1 MSEPARFAVF
11 ASGSGSNL
19 QALLDRE
26 AEGAPYR
33 VELVVA
39 DRECEAE
46 ARARSKGRAVER
58 VRFAGAGGSGDGDAV
73 SAGGADATSTGGAAA
88 TTGDAGAA
96 LAELLERRG
105 VQGILLAGFLSLLPA
120 MVCRAYRG
128 RALNI
133 HPSLLPA
140 FGGRGMYGARVHQ
153 AVLRSG
159 ATVSGPTVHY
169 VNEHYDDGRIL
180 AQWPVPVSPT
190 DTPGSLAARVL
201 EVEHVLFPEAA
212 CALARSVTGAAGV
225 PEFRWP
231 AEAAG
236 AVWGA
241 ATEQGAGA
249 KLQTL
254 VRRAFGMASGG
265 APRALVSVSDKT
277 GVADFAQALAGRGWE
292 IVSTG
297 GTARVLRKAGVAV
310 VEVDRVTGH
319 PEMMEGRV
327 KTLHPAVH
335 AGILARRSRPDDRVD
350 LARTGYPPV
359 DLVAVNLYP
368 FRETVAQSDAT
379 MERAMDN
386 VDIGGPAMARAA
398 AKNHQYVWAVVYPA
412 DYDAVLQALD
422 AAASG
427 GSAEAARALRRRLA
441 AKAFRHVSAYD
452 HAVAAYLRPPE
463 AAARSVVL
471 SASPT
476 EAPPRIALHL
486 RRRSALRYGENPDQA
501 AAFYELDAR
510 SPVAAPSP
518 PAAARSLAASESPVG
533 VAALGQLGGRALSY
547 NNILDLDG
555 ALTSLAPFAYAD
567 QAAACLVKHATPC
580 GLAVRPSLVE
590 AFARA
595 RDTDRASA
603 FGSVIA
609 FNRAV
614 DAETAAAVAAV
625 FVECLVAPGFDADAL
640 EVLAKKKNL
649 RLLAFPGHDVE
660 PRPDSGTRPDS
671 ADYPGADPARDFLA
685 GYASPAAGLALRSVH
700 GGMLAQT
707 VPPPPFHGRSG
718 PDWTVASR
726 RSPTTREARDLSFAW
741 SAVYGVKSNAILLGR
756 DMATLGIGAGQT
768 SRVDSSKIA
777 VRKAKEAGFDE
788 ALAGAVLAS
797 DAFFPFRDGVDA
809 AANAGVSAIV
819 QPGGSVR
826 DKEVVAAA
834 DEHGLAMV
842 FTGRRLF
849 RH

>member
-26 AEGAPYR
+26 EEGAPYR
-33 VELVVA
+33 VELVVT
-39 DRECEAE
+39 DRECQAE
-46 ARARSKGRAVER
+46 ARARNQGRAVER
-58 VRFAGAGGSGDGDAV
+58 VRFAGAGGSGGDAV
-73 SAGGADATSTGGAAA
+73 STGDDAIVLGGDAASTGGAA
-88 TTGDAGAA
+88 TTGDAGVT

-105 VQGILLAGFLSLLPA
+105 VQGILLAGFLSLVPA
-120 MVCRAYRG
+120 TVCRAYRG

-140 FGGRGMYGARVHQ
+140 FGGRGMYGARVHE

-169 VNEHYDDGRIL
+169 VNERYDDGRIR

-190 DTPGSLAARVL
+190 DTPRSVAARVL

-212 CALARSVTGAAGV
+212 CALARSVTGAAGA

-231 AEAAG
+231 GG
-236 AVWGA
+236 A
-241 ATEQGAGA
+241 TGAGLSA
-249 KLQTL
+249 GTEPGAGPKLRTL
-254 VRRAFGMASGG
+254 VRRAFGAGAASGG
-265 APRALVSVSDKT
+265 APCALISVSDKT

-297 GTARVLRKAGVAV
+297 GTACVLREAGVAV
-310 VEVDRVTGH
+310 VEVGRITGH

-335 AGILARRSRPDDRVD
+335 AGILARRSRPDDSAEM
-350 LARTGYPPV
+350 ARMGYPPV

-368 FRETVAQSDAT
+368 FRETVAQPDAT

-398 AKNHQYVWAVVYPA
+398 AKNHRDVWAVVDPA
-412 DYDAVLQALD
+412 DYDAVLRALN
-422 AAASG
+422 ARASG
-427 GSAEAARALRRRLA
+427 GGAEAAHSLRRRLA

-452 HAVAAYLRPPE
+452 HAVAAYLGPEEHPP
-463 AAARSVVL
+463 AAHVL
-471 SASPT
+471 PSSGSP
-476 EAPPRIALHL
+476 PHIALRL
-486 RRRSALRYGENPDQA
+486 RRRSTLRYGENPDQA
-501 AAFYELDAR
+501 AAFYEPDA
-510 SPVAAPSP
+510 P
-518 PAAARSLAASESPVG
+518 ESPAGPVRPDPPTPAG
-533 VAALGQLGGRALSY
+533 VAALRQLGGKALSY

-555 ALTSLAPFAYAD
+555 ALTSLAPFAHAD
-567 QAAACLVKHATPC
+567 QAAACLVKHTTPC

-614 DAETAAAVAAV
+614 DAETAGAVAAV
-625 FVECLVAPGFDADAL
+625 FVECLVAPGFAADAL

-649 RLLAFPGHDVE
+649 RLLAFPGHDAE
-660 PRPDSGTRPDS
+660 PRPEIGTRPDS
-671 ADYPGADPARDFLA
+671 ADHPGADPARDFLA
-685 GYASPAAGLALRSVH
+685 GYASPEGGLALRSVH
-700 GGMLAQT
+700 GGLLAQT
-707 VPPPPFHGRSG
+707 VPSPPFHGRND

-726 RSPTTREARDLSFAW
+726 RGPTAREARDLSFAW
-741 SAVYGVKSNAILLGR
+741 SAVYGVKSNAVLLAR

-834 DEHGLAMV
+834 DEHGLTMV